1 MLPHDLF
8 VQHAKGERPRAPHP
22 VSSVASLPVSS
33 PDSEDAPPSSLSSS
47 QEFVTPADRVA
58 ASSYHTS
65 AGSSIAGDRERDRN
79 PRSSAR
85 GTARSLSASSRAGSN
100 SSRSPSP
107 PRTRGNARSATHRR
121 NPSLSSFASSSG
133 APPSSFAASSSSS
146 SSTSLADLHR
156 LQAMVHDP
164 ASVAMLRA
172 RRARAF
178 LEWRDVEVAASGA
191 GAGESC
197 RVPEEWGEK
206 MLEQEEHGGS
216 GRRMLDFSRRVAER
230 RRVLARRALS
240 SATKDE
246 AALSASHNEE
256 DDGDVLATSDDE
268 RELADEHDADD
279 RAGASSFATDP
290 MTPRCTQRP
299 LLSPLATRS
308 GGVPA
313 RSDSY
318 FPPLDDPTSPAD
330 ALASSTHSLATTA
343 SSSSSGNTSSRSTRT
358 SLGASSLLVL
368 PSADP
373 FHLPSLLHLVGLNLR
388 LAVFAPSFT
397 SPPGSSAGSAAS
409 AAGGE
414 ERRRVG
420 ARGAR
425 GEGAPGPA
433 AVDVVAGSSG
443 RRACLCGG
451 SGRRSRRVVVT
462 LSGHAS
468 RRCGRG
474 GMGAARA
481 LLRSSSRETGC
492 RSGGGGNV
500 ACTRS
505 RVCFSVP
512 LSSLLPSSRVGSLAH
527 PRPFC

>member
-1 MLPHDLF
+1 
-8 VQHAKGERPRAPHP
+8 
-22 VSSVASLPVSS
+22 
-33 PDSEDAPPSSLSSS
+33 
-47 QEFVTPADRVA
+47 
-58 ASSYHTS
+58 
-65 AGSSIAGDRERDRN
+65 
-79 PRSSAR
+79 
-85 GTARSLSASSRAGSN
+85 
-100 SSRSPSP
+100 
-107 PRTRGNARSATHRR
+107 
-121 NPSLSSFASSSG
+121 
-133 APPSSFAASSSSS
+133 
-146 SSTSLADLHR
+146 
-156 LQAMVHDP
+156 MVHDP

-409 AAGGE
+409 AAGEKSDAESAREGHE
-414 ERRRVG
+414 ARERPDRPQWTWWRAAAVVGLVFAAGVAVGAAASSSPSVDTRVG
-420 ARGAR
+420 GVAAAAW
-425 GEGAPGPA
+425 AP
-433 AVDVVAGSSG
+433 
-443 RRACLCGG
+443 
-451 SGRRSRRVVVT
+451 RV
-462 LSGHAS
+462 
-468 RRCGRG
+468 RC
-474 GMGAARA
+474 
-481 LLRSSSRETGC
+481 
-492 RSGGGGNV
+492 
-500 ACTRS
+500 
-505 RVCFSVP
+505 
-512 LSSLLPSSRVGSLAH
+512 
-527 PRPFC
+527 